1 MENNSV
7 KEWVLSCTHYLCPM
21 TNFDANYWD
30 QHYKPGNNPGW
41 DIGYAAPALIAYCD
55 QLTDKELRILIPGAG
70 HAWEAEHLYKKGFSN
85 VTIVEFAPRAI
96 ENFVSRFPGFPQSN
110 IIREDFFALTT
121 KFDLI
126 LEQTFFTSL
135 PRTSRAKYVR
145 QIYNL
150 LNPGGKLVG
159 LLFNHDFDGDHPP
172 FGATNKEYM
181 ELFMPYFKIKT
192 FELASNSIK
201 PRQGREFFMIL
212 EK

>member
-1 MENNSV
+1 MD
-7 KEWVLSCTHYLCPM
+7 YLCPM
-21 TNFDANYWD
+21 TNFDSEYWD
-30 QHYKPGNNPGW
+30 QHYHPNRKPGW
-41 DIGYAAPALIAYCD
+41 DIGYASPALMAFCEK
-55 QLTDKELRILIPGAG
+55 LENKELRILIPGAG
-70 HAWEAEHLYKKGFSN
+70 HAWEAEHLSRMGFAN
-85 VTIVEFAPRAI
+85 VFIVEFAPRAI
-96 ENFVSRFPGFPQSN
+96 ENFLSRFPQFPESK
-110 IIREDFFALTT
+110 IIREDFFALTG

-145 QIYNL
+145 QMYNL
-150 LNPGGKLVG
+150 LRPGGKLVG

-172 FGATNKEYM
+172 FGATREEYM

-192 FELASNSIK
+192 FEPATNSIK